1 MVKSFKQMVKE
12 TVQRPKSPDEQ
23 AFLDQHT
30 DNVNVKDYPAKES
43 DDLIKKMKKD
53 KTRIADREDD
63 EEVYDQ
69 SYTEEPFDLEEKA
82 ESKAQAIS
90 ARIALAVK
98 RGKLPKSK
106 LQGAS
111 KEMFKMS
118 EKDLED
124 FTKEKKGA
132 PYKVEE
138 ETLSE
143 DPWEEIPMM
152 ERQLEFIAYAAEEI
166 MEYLDM
172 GIDPEEWFQN
182 KLATAHDQIR
192 TLHAYIEGDKRVRM
206 AKMMGEGYRLV
217 MKTKDNETMKSKVF
231 DSKKAAEDAKWDA
244 IQKNKKQPSNRQ
256 YKSIEIM
263 KESVDLSE
271 AVSAGEMKLNDG
283 STVTISKEDA
293 SDLNDMMKELNTSNQ
308 KVMTSRMMAN
318 KKGFDEILKFAKAAQ

>member
-1 MVKSFKQMVKE
+1 MVKSFKQIIKE
-12 TVQRPKSPDEQ
+12 TVQKPRSPDEQ
-23 AFLDQHT
+23 AFIDQHT
-30 DNVNVKDYPAKES
+30 DNIDVKDYVTTGNDES
-43 DDLIKKMKKD
+43 IKKMKKD
-53 KTRIADREDD
+53 KTRRVDREDD
-63 EEVYDQ
+63 AVVYDQ
-69 SYTEEPFDLEEKA
+69 AYTEESVDLEEKA

-111 KEMFKMS
+111 KEMMKMS

-192 TLHAYIEGDKRVRM
+192 TLHSYIEGDKRVRN
-206 AKMMGEGYRLV
+206 AKMMGEEYS
-217 MKTKDNETMKSKVF
+217 TE
-231 DSKKAAEDAKWDA
+231 
-244 IQKNKKQPSNRQ
+244 
-256 YKSIEIM
+256 
-263 KESVDLSE
+263 LSE
-271 AVSAGEMKLNDG
+271 AISSGSLTLNDG

-293 SDLNDMMKELNTSNQ
+293 ALINDMMKELNSSNQ
-308 KVMTSRMMAN
+308 KEMQKRMMAN
-318 KKGFDEILKFAKAAQ
+318 KQGYDEIVKFAKAAQ

>member
-30 DNVNVKDYPAKES
+30 DNVNVKDYGAPES

-69 SYTEEPFDLEEKA
+69 AYTEEPFDLEEKA

-98 RGKLPKSK
+98 RGKLSKSK

-132 PYKVEE
+132 PYKVDE

-206 AKMMGEGYRLV
+206 AKMMGE
-217 MKTKDNETMKSKVF
+217 
-231 DSKKAAEDAKWDA
+231 
-244 IQKNKKQPSNRQ
+244 
-256 YKSIEIM
+256 
-263 KESVDLSE
+263 SVDLSE
-271 AVSAGEMKLNDG
+271 AIAAGKMELEDG

-308 KVMTSRMMAN
+308 KVMTSRMMAD

>member
-30 DNVNVKDYPAKES
+30 DNVNVKDYGAPES

-69 SYTEEPFDLEEKA
+69 AYTEESFGLEEKA

-98 RGKLPKSK
+98 RGKLSKSK

-206 AKMMGEGYRLV
+206 TKMMG
-217 MKTKDNETMKSKVF
+217 
-231 DSKKAAEDAKWDA
+231 
-244 IQKNKKQPSNRQ
+244 
-256 YKSIEIM
+256 
-263 KESVDLSE
+263 ESVDLSE

-283 STVTISKEDA
+283 STVTINKEDA
-293 SDLNDMMKELNTSNQ
+293 SDLNDMMKELNSSNQ
-308 KVMTSRMMAN
+308 KVMKSRMMAD